1 MYGILIS
8 CLVAAHLTTEGHFTM
23 TAQYQTKKNVS
34 IAKLAGLYS
43 LRSEI

>member
-8 CLVAAHLTTEGHFTM
+8 CLVVANLTTEVHFTM
-23 TAQYQTKKNVS
+23 TAQYQTRKPVS